1 MDSSSKRGWVASV
14 VLSGTLL
21 VSSLPGIYGPG
32 SAAVPV
38 TGSESILLRSAS
50 LFQTQQTQTQTVAD
64 TVLSPEVQAEKKDV
78 IRQPEAAAMALAYA
92 SVSVAADTDSQ
103 RESQQFTEEA
113 QEDIV
118 STPEETMAAMDIEK
132 LSQERALRQAAAV
145 PVQEISRGGSSKAEE
160 ISDNAQKLI
169 GTPYVFGGTTTNGFD
184 CSGFTQYVFKG
195 SGIDLPRT
203 SYAQYGIGTAVS
215 KDELQIGDL
224 VFFAT
229 YDSGASHVGIY
240 IGEENFI
247 HAASSGIKITGLSDS
262 YYNRR
267 YLGAK
272 RVF

>member
-38 TGSESILLRSAS
+38 TGSESILLRNAS
-50 LFQTQQTQTQTVAD
+50 LFQAQTVAD
-64 TVLSPEVQAEKKDV
+64 TVLSPRVQAEKRDM
-78 IRQPEAAAMALAYA
+78 ILQPEAAMTLAYA
-92 SVSVAADTDSQ
+92 SESVAADTDGQ

-118 STPEETMAAMDIEK
+118 STPEETMAAMDIER
-132 LSQERALRQAAAV
+132 LSQERALRQAAVA

-160 ISDNAQKLI
+160 TSDNAQKLI

-247 HAASSGIKITGLSDS
+247 HAARSGIKITGLSDS

-267 YLGAK
+267 YLGAR